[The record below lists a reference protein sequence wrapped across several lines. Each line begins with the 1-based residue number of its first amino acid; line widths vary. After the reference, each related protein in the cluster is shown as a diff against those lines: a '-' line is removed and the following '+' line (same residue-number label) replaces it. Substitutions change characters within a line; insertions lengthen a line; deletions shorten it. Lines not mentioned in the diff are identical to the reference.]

1 MRLII
6 ASNNAHKVRE
16 IREILADLFP
26 DIRTLAEAGL
36 IVDVVE
42 DGETFAENAVKKAEE
57 VLAQTDFD
65 AALADDSGLAVDALF
80 GAPGVHSARFA
91 GSGHDDAANNRK
103 LMEEMRDV
111 PQEKRGCRFVSA
123 VALARRGRPTLVAQ
137 GSVEGRL
144 LSAPRGGN
152 GFGYD
157 PYFYYEPLG
166 KSFAELSADEKNA
179 VSHRKRALTNL
190 KMMLE
195 RESS

>member
-1 MRLII
+1 MRLVI

-16 IREILADLFP
+16 IREILAGLFP

-36 IVDVVE
+36 SIDVVE

-57 VLAQTDFD
+57 VLSQTDFD
-65 AALADDSGLAVDALF
+65 AALADDSGLAVDALN

-91 GSGHDDAANNRK
+91 GEGHDDAANNRK

-157 PYFYYEPLG
+157 PYFFYEPLG
-166 KSFAELSADEKNA
+166 QSFAQLPADQKNL

-190 KMMLE
+190 RMMLE
-195 RESS
+195 REST